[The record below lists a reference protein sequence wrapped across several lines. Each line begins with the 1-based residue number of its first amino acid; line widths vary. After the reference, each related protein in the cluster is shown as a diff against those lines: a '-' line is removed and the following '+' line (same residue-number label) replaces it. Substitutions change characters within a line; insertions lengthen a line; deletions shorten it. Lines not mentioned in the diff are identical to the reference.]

1 MSDATVPGRAMRRQV
16 TVRFPGEQVR
26 TTMTPRL
33 ADLSEEELLA
43 VVVPLMRQNR
53 RYAGELLGPGDDAAV
68 VATSG
73 AVVATTDTM
82 LRGQDWRDDWSSG
95 ADVGHK
101 LVAQN
106 LADLAAM
113 GAVGTGLLVTLAA
126 DPQTELAWVRDLAQ
140 GIGAACARWAVPV
153 VGGDICGAASGVVV
167 VGATALGDLAD
178 GAPVLRSGARAGDL
192 LALAGGLGRSDAGLQ
207 LLEAGLSQRHPEA
220 VAWHR
225 RPEPPLDAGVDARR
239 AGATSMIDISDG
251 LLRDAHRVARASG
264 VRLDLDR
271 AALDVHAAYLRPAL
285 SDGDAWRAVL
295 AGGEE
300 HSLLASYP
308 SEVALPTGWQ
318 VVGAVFEGDGVTV
331 DGEPVAAAGWDHFR
345 P

>member
-113 GAVGTGLLVTLAA
+113 GAVGTGLLVTLEHR
-126 DPQTELAWVRDLAQ
+126 PHDL
-140 GIGAACARWAVPV
+140 P
-153 VGGDICGAASGVVV
+153 
-167 VGATALGDLAD
+167 
-178 GAPVLRSGARAGDL
+178 AG
-192 LALAGGLGRSDAGLQ
+192 R
-207 LLEAGLSQRHPEA
+207 
-220 VAWHR
+220 
-225 RPEPPLDAGVDARR
+225 
-239 AGATSMIDISDG
+239 
-251 LLRDAHRVARASG
+251 
-264 VRLDLDR
+264 
-271 AALDVHAAYLRPAL
+271 
-285 SDGDAWRAVL
+285 
-295 AGGEE
+295 
-300 HSLLASYP
+300 
-308 SEVALPTGWQ
+308 
-318 VVGAVFEGDGVTV
+318 
-331 DGEPVAAAGWDHFR
+331 
-345 P
+345 